1 MSDNIQER
9 LKNLEETISR
19 LEYQQDSCR
28 PLLKIARDSQSLVKI
43 EETISNFSKQ
53 NSDIDHEF
61 QVNQLALVENNE
73 RLERAKNESK
83 VLIKSEMVRREQALK
98 DLNEKLVTIEKTF
111 KNVEGENSSAVK
123 EIDSRL
129 KVEISTLV
137 ESLTKRLKGERENIK
152 AAVKTTKIEID
163 KDIREIKEKQ
173 LLAEKSIEGFEKRHS
188 GIIGAPGKVKE
199 RAKEQGDLRLTLISE
214 ITSKISKVVEDCKS
228 QFDQKFRTLNLK
240 YTQEIVRIQAQLEEM
255 RKWNSSSS

>member
-73 RLERAKNESK
+73 RLERAKNDSK